1 MTQIAVASSPH
12 QAEIVSLL
20 PALKSFARRFE
31 RGENDADDLVQ
42 ETLSRALGHMDQFH
56 DGTSLKSWLFTIMR
70 NTYCSAYRRRRREPV
85 GSVDDLSEYQLPVK
99 CTQDWTMRALDVQ
112 AAISRLRSTHRA
124 ALLLVV
130 SGASYEEAAA
140 VCNCEV
146 GTIKSRVNRARCHLL
161 EMLGETEFSEATSI
175 H

>member
-1 MTQIAVASSPH
+1 MRELSRTERLN
-12 QAEIVSLL
+12 AEIVELL
-20 PALKSFARRFE
+20 PALHAFSRRFH
-31 RGENDADDLVQ
+31 RNANDADDLVQ
-42 ETLSRALGHMDQFH
+42 ETLVKALGNLERFEE
-56 DGTSLKSWLFTIMR
+56 GTKLKSWLFTIMR

-99 CTQDWTMRALDVQ
+99 STQDWAMRALDVQ
-112 AAISRLRSTHRA
+112 AAIAKLRNTHRV

-130 SGASYEEAAA
+130 SGASYEEAA
-140 VCNCEV
+140 VICNCEI

>member
-1 MTQIAVASSPH
+1 MDAAVAVDGR
-12 QAEIVSLL
+12 QAELISLL

-31 RGENDADDLVQ
+31 RGETDADDLVQ
-42 ETLSRALGHMDQFH
+42 ETISRALGHMDQFH

-70 NTYCSAYRRRRREPV
+70 NTYCGAYRRRRREPV
-85 GSVDDLSEYQLPVK
+85 GVADDLSEYQLPVK
-99 CTQDWTMRALDVQ
+99 STQDWTMRALDVQ
-112 AAISRLRSTHRA
+112 AAIGRLRDTHRD

-130 SGASYEEAAA
+130 SGISYEEAA
-140 VCNCEV
+140 VLCRCEV

-161 EMLGETEFSEATSI
+161 EMLGETEFHEATSI